1 MFKPVYDS
9 EQHVQEPLGTEEWLA
24 YQKQLTNQHYQ
35 DLHDAQQN
43 TYIEEI
49 IAEQD
54 LYIKEYQAEMDKQI
68 RLYELEREI
77 HERQVPKPPQ
87 QKITRRLGHRR
98 SIFGRIAR
106 FASYNRC

>member
-43 TYIEEI
+43 TYIEDI

-77 HERQVPKPPQ
+77 RERQVPKPSTKDHSAAWPSTQ
-87 QKITRRLGHRR
+87 HLRKNSKI
-98 SIFGRIAR
+98 
-106 FASYNRC
+106 C